1 MILQNI
7 NISED
12 QIREICK
19 RFFISELSL
28 FGSALREDFSYN
40 SDIDLLIEFMPGSRI
55 SLFDIIDLQD
65 EFKKLFGRD
74 VDIVSKNAIRNSRNY
89 IKKKLILDNH
99 KVIYAS

>member
-1 MILQNI
+1 MIIQNI

-19 RFFISELSL
+19 RFFITELSL
-28 FGSALREDFSYN
+28 FGSALREDFNDN

-65 EFKKLFGRD
+65 EFKKLFGRN

-89 IKKKLILDNH
+89 IKKRLILDNH

>member
-12 QIREICK
+12 QIKEICK
-19 RFFISELSL
+19 RFFITELSL
-28 FGSALREDFSYN
+28 FGSALRNDFNDN
-40 SDIDLLIEFMPGSRI
+40 SDIDLLIEFMPGSGI
-55 SLFDIIDLQD
+55 SLFDIIDIQD

-74 VDIVSKNAIRNSRNY
+74 VDIVSKNAIRGSRNY
-89 IKKKLILDNH
+89 IKKKQILENH